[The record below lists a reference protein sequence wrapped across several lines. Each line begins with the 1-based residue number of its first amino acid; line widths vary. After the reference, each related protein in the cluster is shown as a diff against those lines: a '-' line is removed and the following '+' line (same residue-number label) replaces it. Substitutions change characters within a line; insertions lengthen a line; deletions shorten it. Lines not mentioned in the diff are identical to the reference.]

1 MGLRI
6 LRTASHRVSGYFGTL
21 ATHCAVLPF
30 LLFDEFT
37 KVCGQMPEV
46 LEKYMWSHTET
57 GKSDVQRGNLS
68 QICTPFE
75 CYIEVTVDA
84 SNVF

>member
-1 MGLRI
+1 MGLKI
-6 LRTASHRVSGYFGTL
+6 LRTARIGFLDISVPLLLTVRCSLSSVSTISPRSVG
-21 ATHCAVLPF
+21 
-30 LLFDEFT
+30 
-37 KVCGQMPEV
+37 KMPEV

-68 QICTPFE
+68 YICTPFE
-75 CYIEVTVDA
+75 CYIEVTMDA